1 MARAIK
7 EDEIEQEALTQLKSM
22 GYTYLFGGD
31 IAPDGINPMRS
42 SYSDVLLHE
51 RLMDSVERLNPKAG
65 KEAYAEAVRKLTAI
79 STPHLIENNER
90 FHKMMTEGVPV
101 ECKKDGKIVW
111 ENLKVIDFDNPK
123 NNDFVAVNQFT
134 VEENGNNRR
143 ADIVLFVNGLPLVLI
158 ELKNPADVNA
168 TIWAAYNQLETYK
181 LQIPS
186 LFIFNEILVISD
198 GLVARHG
205 TLTSGKEWFL
215 PWKTVD
221 GKELAPKNI
230 PEMFTLLEGMFDKAR
245 LLDLVRSFVVYEK
258 TKKTTSK
265 KMALYHQ
272 YHAVNKAVAAT
283 VKATAP
289 KGDKR
294 CGVVWHTQGSGK
306 SLSMVFYTG
315 KLVLALNNPTI
326 VVLTD
331 RNDLDEQLF
340 KTFSN
345 CHSLLRQKPTQVQD
359 RKSLRKQLQVASG
372 GVVFTTIQKF
382 LPEVKGDTYP
392 LLSDRKNI
400 VVIADEA
407 HRSQYDFIDGFAR
420 HMRDALPNASFIG
433 YSGTPIEKSD
443 RSTMAVFGDYI
454 DIYDIQQAVE
464 DGATVRI
471 FYEGRLAKIEL
482 KPSER
487 PTIDKEFTDITEG
500 EEEKAKERLKSKW
513 ARVEALVGSEKRIKL
528 IAKDIVNHFEQRLSA
543 MDGKAMVVCM
553 SRRICVELYNEIVKI
568 RPDWHNDDDDKGFVK
583 VVITGSATDEL
594 DMQPHIRNKQRREH
608 LAERMKN
615 ATSSLKMV
623 IVRDMWLTGFDVP
636 SLHTMYVDKPMQ
648 GHGLMQ
654 AIARV
659 NRVFKDKQGG
669 LVVDYIGFADRLK
682 EALAN
687 YTTGDR
693 AQVGIQQSEAIAIML
708 EKYEIVT
715 GLLHGFDYSPF
726 FKGTPRQRIT
736 TIPMAMEHIFAQ
748 KDGKKRYL
756 QGVVELSK
764 AFALAVPSDEALG
777 IKDEI
782 GFFQTVRS
790 AMVKTTESTPPDEE
804 YDTAIRQIVSRAIV
818 SDKVID
824 IFAAAGLKTPDI
836 SILSDEFMAEVKSMP
851 QKNLAFE
858 TLKKLINDEIRVRSS
873 RNLVQ
878 GRSFAAML
886 DNAVRKYQNKSIQT
900 AEVITELIE
909 LAKKMKEASK
919 RGDDLHLNEDELA
932 FYDAL
937 ETNDSAVKV
946 LGDKTL
952 TLIAKEVADTI
963 KKNVSIDWT
972 LKESVQ
978 AKLRLSVKKVLR
990 KYGYPP
996 DKQESATRTVLMQ
1009 AELLCTN
1016 WEQTTAVV

>member
-315 KLVLALNNPTI
+315 TLVLALNNPTI

-331 RNDLDEQLF
+331 RNDLD
-340 KTFSN
+340 
-345 CHSLLRQKPTQVQD
+345 
-359 RKSLRKQLQVASG
+359 
-372 GVVFTTIQKF
+372 
-382 LPEVKGDTYP
+382 
-392 LLSDRKNI
+392 
-400 VVIADEA
+400 
-407 HRSQYDFIDGFAR
+407 
-420 HMRDALPNASFIG
+420 
-433 YSGTPIEKSD
+433 
-443 RSTMAVFGDYI
+443 
-454 DIYDIQQAVE
+454 
-464 DGATVRI
+464 
-471 FYEGRLAKIEL
+471 
-482 KPSER
+482 
-487 PTIDKEFTDITEG
+487 
-500 EEEKAKERLKSKW
+500 
-513 ARVEALVGSEKRIKL
+513 
-528 IAKDIVNHFEQRLSA
+528 
-543 MDGKAMVVCM
+543 
-553 SRRICVELYNEIVKI
+553 
-568 RPDWHNDDDDKGFVK
+568 
-583 VVITGSATDEL
+583 
-594 DMQPHIRNKQRREH
+594 
-608 LAERMKN
+608 
-615 ATSSLKMV
+615 
-623 IVRDMWLTGFDVP
+623 
-636 SLHTMYVDKPMQ
+636 
-648 GHGLMQ
+648 
-654 AIARV
+654 
-659 NRVFKDKQGG
+659 
-669 LVVDYIGFADRLK
+669 
-682 EALAN
+682 
-687 YTTGDR
+687 
-693 AQVGIQQSEAIAIML
+693 
-708 EKYEIVT
+708 
-715 GLLHGFDYSPF
+715 
-726 FKGTPRQRIT
+726 
-736 TIPMAMEHIFAQ
+736 
-748 KDGKKRYL
+748 
-756 QGVVELSK
+756 
-764 AFALAVPSDEALG
+764 
-777 IKDEI
+777 
-782 GFFQTVRS
+782 
-790 AMVKTTESTPPDEE
+790 STPVHAPTRHRL
-804 YDTAIRQIVSRAIV
+804 DTRPV
-818 SDKVID
+818 
-824 IFAAAGLKTPDI
+824 
-836 SILSDEFMAEVKSMP
+836 
-851 QKNLAFE
+851 
-858 TLKKLINDEIRVRSS
+858 
-873 RNLVQ
+873 
-878 GRSFAAML
+878 
-886 DNAVRKYQNKSIQT
+886 
-900 AEVITELIE
+900 
-909 LAKKMKEASK
+909 
-919 RGDDLHLNEDELA
+919 H
-932 FYDAL
+932 
-937 ETNDSAVKV
+937 
-946 LGDKTL
+946 
-952 TLIAKEVADTI
+952 
-963 KKNVSIDWT
+963 
-972 LKESVQ
+972 
-978 AKLRLSVKKVLR
+978 
-990 KYGYPP
+990 
-996 DKQESATRTVLMQ
+996 
-1009 AELLCTN
+1009 
-1016 WEQTTAVV
+1016 TTAR